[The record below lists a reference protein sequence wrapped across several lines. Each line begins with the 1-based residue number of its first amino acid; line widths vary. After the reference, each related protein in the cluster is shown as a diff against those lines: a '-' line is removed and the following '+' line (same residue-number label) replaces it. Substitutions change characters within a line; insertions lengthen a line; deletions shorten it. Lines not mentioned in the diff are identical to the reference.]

1 MVHLFD
7 VSRAI
12 LAWRVRQCSGL
23 VTLWSSW
30 EDMVASDDQS
40 HKAVCGGFLIFFAI
54 VMTLLATIYLANHAS
69 LLVDGLKLL
78 PDNPGWNWFFGWTI
92 LLAANTTLGL
102 PIWSAL
108 FIVSG
113 LVFGQRLSL
122 LTAKLQ
128 EQTSAFQSQR
138 YDGSCL
144 NASMQKLFPDFDS
157 N

>member
-1 MVHLFD
+1 
-7 VSRAI
+7 
-12 LAWRVRQCSGL
+12 
-23 VTLWSSW
+23 
-30 EDMVASDDQS
+30 MVASDDQS